1 MIHEIQIFIYADEV
15 KEIIKKAA
23 LSGLDVGKSFDPDT
37 AKVDLV
43 DTGLG
48 VFRATVSITI

>member
-48 VFRATVSITI
+48 VFRATVFITI